1 MQKVSI
7 LGVDLAKAS
16 FTVCGLDEKGTKVL
30 TKEYR
35 THSFKNFLVKGEKMT
50 VIMEACGGAH
60 YWSRFAKA
68 CGHETKI
75 VAPQKVV
82 GFRKNNKND
91 KNDAYAICIAG
102 NCPGMEFV
110 PTKSVDQ
117 QDVQAVLRTR
127 GRLISNQTALVNS
140 IRGTLSEYGV
150 TVSEGIQFIRA
161 ALSDIANN
169 PDCEH
174 KKLLTPITLEL
185 VKDINKELIE
195 VTERI
200 EKTDKMILRLT
211 KENDQC
217 IRLQAVP
224 GIGPLIAATIVST
237 LINPEDYKNGRQFAA
252 SIGLTPKHVQTGGT
266 GSKPIQLGISKCG
279 NAELRSLLVQGA
291 MSTLNAVRVRQDRRD
306 RERASAAAASVGND
320 SAEAS
325 DKNANPT
332 EGRGNAQHPSRQRIK
347 KKGEKKV
354 MSKSREEWILKL
366 YEEKG
371 TQKTAVALANKT
383 ARMIHAI
390 LKSGGT
396 YQHELAY
403 SAHGQKTVAA

>member
-1 MQKVSI
+1 MQKVNI

-16 FTVCGLDEKGTKVL
+16 FTVCGLDPKGKKVL

-35 THSFKNFLVKGEKMT
+35 TGAFKDFLANSEKMT

-60 YWSRFAKA
+60 YWSRFAKG

-91 KNDAYAICIAG
+91 KNDAHAICITG
-102 NCPGMEFV
+102 LCPGMEFV
-110 PTKSVDQ
+110 PTKTVDQ
-117 QDVQAVLRTR
+117 QDIQAVLRTR
-127 GRLISNQTALVNS
+127 GRLISNQTSLINS

-161 ALSDIANN
+161 TLSEIANN
-169 PDCEH
+169 QDCEH
-174 KKLLTPITLEL
+174 KKLLTPITIEL
-185 VKDINKELIE
+185 VNEINKELIE

-224 GIGPLIAATIVST
+224 GIGPLIAATVVST

-279 NAELRSLLVQGA
+279 NTELRSLLVQGA
-291 MSTLNAVRVRQDRRD
+291 MSTLNAVRARQRRL
-306 RERASAAAASVGND
+306 EKSGESP
-320 SAEAS
+320 SAEKDSVTVSAPNR
-325 DKNANPT
+325 NANSI
-332 EGRGNAQHPSRQRIK
+332 EGKGTAQHPSRQRIK

-354 MSKSREEWILKL
+354 MSKSREQWILKL

-390 LKSGGT
+390 LRSGGT
-396 YQHELAY
+396 YQHDLAY
-403 SAHGQKTVAA
+403 SVNGQESVAA